1 MKDNGG
7 YVPRAKMS
15 PRERHLRSQLT
26 KILSAHAM
34 TKGSLLY
41 RKSVCGK
48 ASCRCAQGEGHP
60 TLCLV
65 VREKGKQRQIFI
77 PQQLHEVVRDWVA
90 RYQKVKEFQE
100 ELCQLYWERLQKR
113 EV

>member
-1 MKDNGG
+1 MKEYGS
-7 YVPRAKMS
+7 YVSRAKMS

-26 KILSAHAM
+26 KLLSAHAI

-41 RKSVCGK
+41 RKSMCGK
-48 ASCRCAQGEGHP
+48 AGCKCAQGEGHAV
-60 TLCLV
+60 LCLV

-77 PQQLHEVVRDWVA
+77 PQDWHDKVKTWVA
-90 RYQKVKEFQE
+90 GYQKVKELQE